1 MLLGAS
7 NVLETPW
14 LLLTAAIILLAII
27 VVIRQTW
34 PDKQKWW
41 QLVIPVIFAVIAV
54 GLDRFVETDYEKI
67 ESIINSG
74 IRAVIAQDLGQIDP
88 IISPDYSDSAHRSKA
103 ELMAFCRGLLS
114 QSLAEKIRKQQEQIT
129 ISAPQ
134 ATAELSVRVHLQPQ
148 SVYATAGTLVF
159 VKVKLDFTKT
169 LYGRWFISR
178 TEIITINNQRFTWGA
193 IG

>member
-34 PDKQKWW
+34 PDKQQWW
-41 QLVIPVIFAVIAV
+41 QLVIPVVLAVIAF
-54 GLDRFVETDYEKI
+54 GLDKFVETDYEKI

-74 IRAVIAQDLGQIDP
+74 IRAFIAQDLGQIDR

-114 QSLAEKIRKQQEQIT
+114 QPLAEKIRKQLEKIT

-134 ATAELSVRVHLQPQ
+134 ATAELSVRVHLLPQ
-148 SVYATAGTLVF
+148 TVYATAGTLVF

-178 TEIITINNQRFTWGA
+178 TELITVNNQRFTWGA